1 MRVLITGGGGFIG
14 KSNPKP
20 NQFYIYLTLGSHA
33 VVATLLAGHEV
44 VVVDDCSNVA
54 PPKEG
59 KTMPPSLERVCM
71 IVGDKFA
78 ANLRYN
84 ITKPFFV
91 V

>member
-14 KSNPKP
+14 KINPKP
-20 NQFYIYLTLGSHA
+20 SLYYITYILGSHA
-33 VVATLLAGHEV
+33 VVETLLAGHEV

-78 ANLRYN
+78 ANLRYDLTN
-84 ITKPFFV
+84 SI
-91 V
+91 

>member
-1 MRVLITGGGGFIG
+1 MVRAT
-14 KSNPKP
+14 P
-20 NQFYIYLTLGSHA
+20 NQINFIYNERHLTLGSHA
-33 VVATLLAGHEV
+33 VVETLLAGHEV

-78 ANLRYN
+78 ANLRYD
-84 ITKPFFV
+84 ITYSV
-91 V
+91 

>member
-1 MRVLITGGGGFIG
+1 MVRSTQ
-14 KSNPKP
+14 
-20 NQFYIYLTLGSHA
+20 NQIIYYIIYILGSHA
-33 VVATLLAGHEV
+33 VVETLLAGHEV

-78 ANLRYN
+78 ANLRYD
-84 ITKPFFV
+84 ITNRSISYKWGL
-91 V
+91 